1 MRNEDA
7 GTGGNGIINM
17 PVPLERGD
25 GRMGLL
31 LLTVSSVL
39 LSYLLRQGEIY

>member
-1 MRNEDA
+1 MRNEGA
-7 GTGGNGIINM
+7 GTGGNGIINTL
-17 PVPLERGD
+17 VPLKSGD

-31 LLTVSSVL
+31 LLTVSSMV